1 MDSTISVCIADDQGL
16 FVSGMMALF
25 QISDEI
31 HVLGTTKNGSDTI
44 RYMMDHAAE
53 TDVLILD
60 IGLPDLSGVDVARV
74 LRDASIDTPILIVS
88 NDDSSDTVLR
98 AIRAGICGYLLKDCD
113 GEELKN
119 AVREVSFGRRYI
131 DKRLLPYLMDRVRGE
146 ESETVQP
153 IPTNPTRTPTA
164 LPTVTRLSPGL
175 EELTPRE
182 LEVLRLMA
190 EGHPND
196 EIANRLFIT
205 PKTAR
210 NHTTSILQK
219 LGVKTRTQAVV
230 LALSQDISTNTG
242 TLGLFS

>member
-1 MDSTISVCIADDQGL
+1 MTSTISVCIADDQGL

-31 HVLGTTKNGSDTI
+31 RVQGTTKNGSDTI

-113 GEELKN
+113 GEELKH

-131 DKRLLPYLMDRVRGE
+131 DQRLLPYLMDRVRGE
-146 ESETVQP
+146 EQQNSPSYPVRP
-153 IPTNPTRTPTA
+153 PHPSAPMSA
-164 LPTVTRLSPGL
+164 VTRFMPGL

-182 LEVLRLMA
+182 RDVLRLMA
-190 EGHPND
+190 EGHTND
-196 EIANRLFIT
+196 EIATRLFIT

-230 LALSQDISTNTG
+230 LALSQDISISAG